1 MEASTGFPDSPME
14 PDEAAFP
21 CKGCGE
27 ILEEGKAF
35 ELAGNRWH
43 IDCFR
48 CNTCLTLLD
57 SDANLLL
64 LGDGSLICNNCTYS
78 CSACGNKIEDLAI
91 LTGDQ
96 AFCATCFRCR
106 NCKKKIEN
114 LKYART
120 SQGIF
125 CMECHESLMQRRRKK
140 SAKNGAHRREKH
152 SHNHHQG
159 GTMLLDKSL
168 PSLPPSAADR
178 SHALSPDNDSLASE
192 GYSDTPTE
200 LPRISPHGKAPTS
213 KSNSHA
219 GTPTEPP
226 RRSQRRPQLS
236 RSNSS
241 KSTKRERS
249 PAAREDD
256 PKDHL
261 ILPAT
266 TYKANRN
273 SAVGDPNGDEFCI
286 PLAFDPSPAPGR
298 VPLPRPHHS
307 HGESLVKPPS
317 QPLDGRTSRDYFNA
331 NGPSS
336 TSRVASQ
343 DYEIHR
349 ISSTSES
356 PRDSRHSSQPSSPH
370 IAYQEIGRDPSELAE
385 SMRKRKDHGMT
396 HASIGSLAHEKPRE
410 TPNEPRPRPNG
421 DSRHDKFK
429 LQEVPK
435 SKKSGS
441 TRSSKSDGISPSLDT
456 SLSSKSSSAPTS
468 AVTHVKEPIML
479 PTSESPP
486 SLRPNKLVNG
496 GSPLV
501 AHEPTTHD
509 QGSADSPTS
518 PSSVATTPLPNPPQ
532 RKDSL
537 GKPGPSKHISRR
549 DVGTGHPVKST
560 ATPSNETPP
569 EKPSIPPSLTPGYNP
584 PSVPVANGNR
594 FVSQPTDSSPSGS
607 TTDPPHVPV
616 RRDRDRGASAGGP
629 STDFFVAHR
638 IPPNPPSGHRS
649 NSASISTQRSES
661 TRNGDFQVSPSLPRY
676 SAGGEFSMDEDLAR
690 ILGNEDHQA
699 SFLRRVSNS
708 VRHARSYSDRGTRLS
723 REHKWPKSPLTNH
736 ADEAFRHEFNGALS
750 SSPDPKEEL
759 AWLKN
764 ELRRERQRT
773 VEREERL
780 QELEAALEAKSSIR
794 HLNSELREKRV
805 TMADLDTQK
814 EVVLRELER
823 LTEHIAAA
831 KKSDEPLDLI
841 GLTNTVLRE
850 FAEDLQKLKSSFSP
864 EIEELTQHRNELR
877 DAVADLTQQRD
888 QRALEFAQLSTRN
901 ADLAELNN
909 QLVNQIQELY
919 KANGGPTLDISRPDG
934 LGIYTQP
941 SNERSKGSID
951 GRDLTPS
958 ITESNMTG
966 STVAHELDG
975 DQPTYLA
982 APVNIRKA
990 KVNKFNWKR
999 GGQNVAKGVT
1009 KGLKAFTSNDPS
1021 KVHREG
1027 QFPEGQPY
1035 GSVQPAPE
1043 YPAGQTRGPTP
1054 DPLRGLFGNQKQ
1066 KPTSKNASNHTV
1078 SVINADGSPGKP
1090 LFGSDLEHRAEY
1102 ERADIPGIVMRC
1114 IQEVEHRGMDV
1125 EGIYRKSG
1133 GNGQIQQIKE
1143 GFERSSDYDISDPD
1157 LDINAVT
1164 STLKQYFRKLPS
1176 PLITYDVYDKLLDSA
1191 AAIVDD
1197 PPRCISLMRTA
1208 IDELPPRHRACLE
1221 VLVFHLARVVVREKE
1236 NLMTSLNVAVVF
1248 APTIMRPESL
1258 VREMSDTQTKNQAVQ
1273 FLIENCQGVF
1283 LPSGE

>member
-1 MEASTGFPDSPME
+1 MIMEASTGFPDSPME
-14 PDEAAFP
+14 QDEAAFP

-27 ILEEGKAF
+27 VPPPPPAAF
-35 ELAGNRWH
+35 STFSCTALVRGPQLLIMCMWSRSWRRARRLNWVRCFIMVTLRDRYTHRLPAGNRWH

-140 SAKNGAHRREKH
+140 TAKNGGAHRREKH

-159 GTMLLDKSL
+159 GSMLLDKSL
-168 PSLPPSAADR
+168 PSLPPSAVDR
-178 SHALSPDNDSLASE
+178 SNALSPDNDSLASE

-200 LPRISPHGKAPTS
+200 LPRISPHNKASTS
-213 KSNSHA
+213 KSSSHA

-249 PAAREDD
+249 PAAREED
-256 PKDHL
+256 PKGKVDDVNRFRGGVKLTIVDHL

-273 SAVGDPNGDEFCI
+273 SFVADPNGDEFCI
-286 PLAFDPSPAPGR
+286 PLAFDNSPAPAR
-298 VPLPRPHHS
+298 VPPARQHHS
-307 HGESLVKPPS
+307 HGEPVVKPAS
-317 QPLDGRTSRDYFNA
+317 QPPEGRTSRDYFNV

-343 DYEIHR
+343 DYEINR
-349 ISSTSES
+349 ISSTSNS

-370 IAYQEIGRDPSELAE
+370 IAYQEIGREPSELAE
-385 SMRKRKDHGMT
+385 SVRKRKDHGMT
-396 HASIGSLAHEKPRE
+396 HASISSLARE
-410 TPNEPRPRPNG
+410 TPNELRPRANG
-421 DSRHDKFK
+421 DSRHEKFK

-441 TRSSKSDGISPSLDT
+441 TRSSKSDGLSPSLDT

-468 AVTHVKEPIML
+468 AITHVKEPIML

-486 SLRPNKLVNG
+486 LLRPNKLINGG
-496 GSPLV
+496 GSPMV
-501 AHEPTTHD
+501 SQDPKIHD
-509 QGSADSPTS
+509 RGSTDSPTS
-518 PSSVATTPLPNPPQ
+518 QSSLSTTPLQNPPQ

-549 DVGTGHPVKST
+549 DVGTGHPVKLT
-560 ATPSNETPP
+560 AAPSNETPL

-584 PSVPVANGNR
+584 PVSVANGNR
-594 FVSQPTDSSPSGS
+594 FISKPTDSPPSGS
-607 TTDPPHVPV
+607 MTDLPYVPL
-616 RRDRDRGASAGGP
+616 RPRDRDRGVSAGGP
-629 STDFFVAHR
+629 STDMFVAHR

-649 NSASISTQRSES
+649 TSASISTQRSES
-661 TRNGDFQVSPSLPRY
+661 TRNGDLQVSPSLPRY

-690 ILGNEDHQA
+690 ILGNEDQQA

-723 REHKWPKSPLTNH
+723 REHKWPKSPLTSNP
-736 ADEAFRHEFNGALS
+736 DDAFRHEFNGALS
-750 SSPDPKEEL
+750 SSPEPQEEL
-759 AWLKN
+759 TWLKN
-764 ELRRERQRT
+764 ELRQERQRT

-780 QELEAALEAKSSIR
+780 QELEAALEAKSNIR
-794 HLNSELREKRV
+794 QMNSELREKRV

-831 KKSDEPLDLI
+831 KKSDEPLDLN
-841 GLTNTVLRE
+841 GLSNTVLRE

-864 EIEELTQHRNELR
+864 EIEELTQYRNELR

-888 QRALEFAQLSTRN
+888 QRALEFGQLSTRN

-919 KANGGPTLDISRPDG
+919 KANGGPILDVSRPVPNG
-934 LGIYTQP
+934 LGIYTHP
-941 SNERSKGSID
+941 SNERSNRSID

-958 ITESNMTG
+958 IAESNMTG

-1009 KGLKAFTSNDPS
+1009 KGLKALTSNDPS

-1035 GSVQPAPE
+1035 GSVQPAE
-1043 YPAGQTRGPTP
+1043 YPVAGQTRGQPQ
-1054 DPLRGLFGNQKQ
+1054 DPLRGLFNQKQ

-1078 SVINADGSPGKP
+1078 SVINVDGSPGKAYHSP
-1090 LFGSDLEHRAEY
+1090 
-1102 ERADIPGIVMRC
+1102 
-1114 IQEVEHRGMDV
+1114 
-1125 EGIYRKSG
+1125 
-1133 GNGQIQQIKE
+1133 
-1143 GFERSSDYDISDPD
+1143 
-1157 LDINAVT
+1157 VT
-1164 STLKQYFRKLPS
+1164 SIR
-1176 PLITYDVYDKLLDSA
+1176 
-1191 AAIVDD
+1191 
-1197 PPRCISLMRTA
+1197 
-1208 IDELPPRHRACLE
+1208 
-1221 VLVFHLARVVVREKE
+1221 
-1236 NLMTSLNVAVVF
+1236 
-1248 APTIMRPESL
+1248 
-1258 VREMSDTQTKNQAVQ
+1258 
-1273 FLIENCQGVF
+1273 
-1283 LPSGE
+1283 